1 MVNKRDETVYTI
13 EMEWRDKDMEASR
26 AEGVQSMEAERVQ
39 MSETAPQPQRTR
51 RVGSVTFGL
60 TLILFGVLFLVNMI
74 LPTLHYEV
82 IFRLWPV
89 VFIFLG
95 IEILVENHRSNMEKC
110 RFVYDFPAIVM
121 LALMLLFAMLMAAVD
136 YSITYHNFYW

>member
-1 MVNKRDETVYTI
+1 
-13 EMEWRDKDMEASR
+13 MEAGKTES
-26 AEGVQSMEAERVQ
+26 VQVMEAERAQ
-39 MSETAPQPQRTR
+39 IPQAASGVQRTR

-60 TLILFGVLFLVNMI
+60 TLILFGVLFLVNML
-74 LPTLHYEV
+74 LPMLHYEV

-95 IEILVENHRSNMEKC
+95 IEILVENHRSNTEKC
-110 RFVYDFPAIVM
+110 RFVYDFPAIIM

-136 YSITYHNFYW
+136 YAFTYQNLYW

>member
-1 MVNKRDETVYTI
+1 
-13 EMEWRDKDMEASR
+13 MEASR

-39 MSETAPQPQRTR
+39 MSDTAPQPQRIR

-74 LPTLHYEV
+74 LPTLHYEM

-89 VFIFLG
+89 VFIVLG
-95 IEILVENHRSNMEKC
+95 VEILVENHRSNTQKC
-110 RFVYDFPAIVM
+110 RFIYDFPAIIM
-121 LALMLLFAMLMAAVD
+121 LALMLLFAMMMAAVD
-136 YSITYHNFYW
+136 YAFTYQNSFYW

>member
-1 MVNKRDETVYTI
+1 
-13 EMEWRDKDMEASR
+13 MEASKT
-26 AEGVQSMEAERVQ
+26 EGIQMMEAENVQ
-39 MSETAPQPQRTR
+39 LQDTAPQPQRTR

-74 LPTLHYEV
+74 LPTLHYEM

-95 IEILVENHRSNMEKC
+95 VEILVENHRSNTQKC
-110 RFVYDFPAIVM
+110 RFIYDFPAIIM
-121 LALMLLFAMLMAAVD
+121 LALMLLFAMMMAAVD
-136 YSITYHNFYW
+136 YAFTYQNLYYW

>member
-1 MVNKRDETVYTI
+1 
-13 EMEWRDKDMEASR
+13 MEASKTD
-26 AEGVQSMEAERVQ
+26 SVQ
-39 MSETAPQPQRTR
+39 MREDERGKAWETVSVPQRIR

-95 IEILVENHRSNMEKC
+95 IEILVENHRSNAEKC

-136 YSITYHNFYW
+136 YSIRYQNFYW

>member
-1 MVNKRDETVYTI
+1 
-13 EMEWRDKDMEASR
+13 MEASR

-39 MSETAPQPQRTR
+39 MSETVSQPQRIR

-60 TLILFGVLFLVNMI
+60 TLILFGVLFLVNIM
-74 LPTLHYEV
+74 LPTLHYEM

-95 IEILVENHRSNMEKC
+95 IEILVENHRTNAEKC
-110 RFVYDFPAIVM
+110 RFVYDFPAIIM
-121 LALMLLFAMLMAAVD
+121 LVLLLLFAMMMAAVD
-136 YSITYHNFYW
+136 YAFTYQNLYYW

>member
-1 MVNKRDETVYTI
+1 
-13 EMEWRDKDMEASR
+13 MEAGKTES
-26 AEGVQSMEAERVQ
+26 VQVMEAERAQIPKAASGV
-39 MSETAPQPQRTR
+39 QRTR

-89 VFIFLG
+89 IFIFLG
-95 IEILVENHRSNMEKC
+95 IEILVENHRSNTEKC
-110 RFVYDFPAIVM
+110 KFVYDFPAIVM
-121 LALMLLFAMLMAAVD
+121 LALVLLFAMLMAAVD
-136 YSITYHNFYW
+136 YAFTYQNFYW

>member
-1 MVNKRDETVYTI
+1 
-13 EMEWRDKDMEASR
+13 MEAGKTES
-26 AEGVQSMEAERVQ
+26 VQVMEAERAQIPKAASGV
-39 MSETAPQPQRTR
+39 QRTR

-89 VFIFLG
+89 IFIFLG
-95 IEILVENHRSNMEKC
+95 IEILVENHRSNTEKC
-110 RFVYDFPAIVM
+110 KFVYDFPAIVM

-136 YSITYHNFYW
+136 YTITYQNLYW

>member
-1 MVNKRDETVYTI
+1 MEESKTEGIQMIEAKNVQRQETPSAV
-13 EMEWRDKDMEASR
+13 
-26 AEGVQSMEAERVQ
+26 
-39 MSETAPQPQRTR
+39 QRTR

-60 TLILFGVLFLVNMI
+60 TLILFGVLFLVNII

-95 IEILVENHRSNMEKC
+95 IEILVENHRSNAEKC

-121 LALMLLFAMLMAAVD
+121 LAMMLLFAMLMAAVD
-136 YSITYHNFYW
+136 YSITYHNFYISS

>member
-1 MVNKRDETVYTI
+1 
-13 EMEWRDKDMEASR
+13 MEAGKTES
-26 AEGVQSMEAERVQ
+26 VQVMEAECAQISQAASGV
-39 MSETAPQPQRTR
+39 QRTR

-89 VFIFLG
+89 IFIFLG
-95 IEILVENHRSNMEKC
+95 IEILVENHRSNTEKC
-110 RFVYDFPAIVM
+110 KFVYDFPAIVM

-136 YSITYHNFYW
+136 YAFTYQNFYW